1 MTREEKYFTLD
12 VISEI
17 IQKKHKVDSSYMFQN
32 TRLRDVS
39 DLRKVFFYMAKEFTK
54 LSLQCIGD
62 YSKYRGRGKSHNH
75 ATVLYNANAVKD
87 WMSIDTAYKHYID
100 DLANEIKFY
109 VDYEQYQLDECN
121 KYKKQIVS
129 HIYKDDNLDFLIKYA
144 EIAQKLYE
152 NKDLIGNLADTINEL
167 VINKLSDEGIHQTT
181 QEDSR
186 LGMVQGL

>member
-1 MTREEKYFTLD
+1 
-12 VISEI
+12 
-17 IQKKHKVDSSYMFQN
+17 MFQN
-32 TRLRDVS
+32 TRQRDVS

-100 DLANEIKFY
+100 DLSNEIKFY

-129 HIYKDDNLDFLIKYA
+129 YIYKDDNLDFLIKYA
-144 EIAQKLYE
+144 EITQKLYE
-152 NKDLIGNLADTINEL
+152 NKDLIGNLADTTNEL

>member
-17 IQKKHKVDSSYMFQN
+17 IQKKHKVESSYIFQN
-32 TRLRDVS
+32 TRQRDVS

-87 WMSIDTAYKHYID
+87 WMSIDKAYKHYID
-100 DLANEIKFY
+100 DLANEIK
-109 VDYEQYQLDECN
+109 
-121 KYKKQIVS
+121 
-129 HIYKDDNLDFLIKYA
+129 YA
-144 EIAQKLYE
+144 EITQKLYE